1 MTPAALRDRVCTRCH
16 VRFATRVR
24 ASDPPA
30 SSCVDAGRDGDRRRQ
45 SVTVV
50 ACSSAFREQPNCRG
64 RNQTME
70 TFPRETMRISFATAS
85 AARAAASILEQY
97 GFSANQS
104 GKEVVTN
111 CPTLLAAPAIERSIG
126 LELVEGIEFSNG
138 GQRSGTS

>member
-1 MTPAALRDRVCTRCH
+1 VI
-16 VRFATRVR
+16 
-24 ASDPPA
+24 
-30 SSCVDAGRDGDRRRQ
+30 
-45 SVTVV
+45 VV
-50 ACSSAFREQPNCRG
+50 ARSTAFREQPDCRG
-64 RNQTME
+64 RNQTMQR
-70 TFPRETMRISFATAS
+70 FPRQTMRISFATTS

-138 GQRSGTS
+138 GHRNGTT

>member
-1 MTPAALRDRVCTRCH
+1 
-16 VRFATRVR
+16 
-24 ASDPPA
+24 
-30 SSCVDAGRDGDRRRQ
+30 
-45 SVTVV
+45 
-50 ACSSAFREQPNCRG
+50 
-64 RNQTME
+64 
-70 TFPRETMRISFATAS
+70 MRISFATTG

-138 GQRSGTS
+138 VTAAGPPDARSPTGGGVAGGGPRRPGEAARHGG